1 MVIKQLSHTTLQ
13 QLQQLLEQM
22 NIFAQELEAVGQQEV
37 EAIRNLNSGQVMQ
50 LTDRRIAAH
59 QQLALLEKQCRTLLA
74 EQGIAQEMTLEMV
87 INTYT
92 GERTADFQALRRNLY
107 ERMLRVDKSSQE
119 NRMRLL
125 AAYNVSTSIL
135 QELGLVNR
143 EQTYNRRTAG

>member
-1 MVIKQLSHTTLQ
+1 MVIKQLSLTTLQ

-22 NIFAQELEAVGQQEV
+22 NLFAQELEAVGQQEV
-37 EAIRNLNSGQVMQ
+37 EAIRSLNSEQVLQ
-50 LTDRRIAAH
+50 LTDRRITAH
-59 QQLALLEKQCRTLLA
+59 QQLGLLERQCRTLLA
-74 EQGIAQEMTLEMV
+74 GQGIAEDMTLEMV
-87 INTYT
+87 INSYA

-107 ERMLRVDKSSQE
+107 ERMIRVDKGSQE